1 MKKQLFFVAC
11 AALAL
16 ASCSEKETV
25 EMPDSAAIGFGT
37 FVDNATRGGELTTN
51 NLTEFYVFGKFGEN
65 VIFDGVNG
73 PAHVTGSGANNAW
86 TYSPTQYWQVGTY
99 NFIAYSPTL
108 PSGCTPAAEA
118 NEGDKSYDGVAFTDF
133 TQGDGDNNLDLL
145 VSQAIDPIT
154 IATGNLSHSR
164 IDFTFNHILSM
175 VKVTFENGFGTGVTA
190 KITNVKLTGVNSKG
204 SYAKEAWTM
213 ADPAVTTTAFSM
225 CGAEGI
231 TMTDQDASKETTAVI
246 VIPYN
251 YEANAV
257 KVQFNIEATYADG
270 THVGGETNGTDGT
283 YVVEAV
289 LPQVATT
296 GWVKA
301 NRYNYVAELNISNTW
316 NPNNPDQKPQ
326 PIEFGLSSVTEWPA
340 YSDGGDASVTAPD
353 VNAGE

>member
-37 FVDNATRGGELTTN
+37 FVDNATRVELTTD
-51 NLTEFYVFGKFGEN
+51 NLKEFYVFGKFGDN

-164 IDFTFNHILSM
+164 IDFTFDHVLSM
-175 VKVTFENGFGTGVTA
+175 VKVTFKNGFGTGVTA

-204 SYAKEAWTM
+204 SYANGRWEM

-251 YEANAV
+251 YAANTV
-257 KVQFNIEATYADG
+257 KVQFNVEATYADG

-316 NPNNPDQKPQ
+316 NPENPDQQPK
-326 PIEFGLSSVTEWPA
+326 PIEFGFTNVTEWPS
-340 YSDGGDASVTAPD
+340 YSEVGDATVT
-353 VNAGE
+353 VE

>member
-25 EMPDSAAIGFGT
+25 EMPESAAIGFGT
-37 FVDNATRGGELTTN
+37 FVDNATRGGELTTD
-51 NLTEFYVFGKFGEN
+51 NLTEFYVFGKFGDN

-73 PAHVTGSGANNAW
+73 PAHVTGSGTTNAW

-99 NFIAYSPTL
+99 NFIAYAPTL
-108 PSGCTPAAEA
+108 PSGCTPKVEENSGNDYAYE
-118 NEGDKSYDGVAFTDF
+118 GVAFTDF

-145 VSQAIDPIT
+145 VSQPVAPIT
-154 IATGNLSHSR
+154 IATGNLSHDR
-164 IDFTFNHILSM
+164 VNFTFDHVLSM
-175 VKVTFENGFGTGVTA
+175 VKVTFKNAFGTGVTA
-190 KITNVKLTGVNSKG
+190 KITNVKLAGVNSKG
-204 SYAKEAWTM
+204 SYANGRWEM

-316 NPNNPDQKPQ
+316 NPDNPDQKPQ
-326 PIEFGLSSVTEWPA
+326 PIEFGLSSVTAWPS
-340 YSDGGDASVTAPD
+340 YSEVGDATVT
-353 VNAGE
+353 VE

>member
-25 EMPDSAAIGFGT
+25 EMPESAAIGFGT
-37 FVDNATRGGELTTN
+37 FVDNATRGGELTTD

-73 PAHVTGSGANNAW
+73 PAHVTGSGANKAW

-175 VKVTFENGFGTGVTA
+175 VKVTFNNGFGTGVTA

-225 CGAEGI
+225 CEAEGI

-251 YEANAV
+251 YAANTV
-257 KVQFNIEATYADG
+257 KVQFNVEATYADG
-270 THVGGETNGTDGT
+270 THVGGETNGTNGK
-283 YVVEAV
+283 YVVEAT
-289 LPQVATT
+289 LPVVDG
-296 GWVKA
+296 GWLKA

-316 NPNNPDQKPQ
+316 NPENPDQQPK
-326 PIEFGLSSVTEWPA
+326 PIEFGFTNVTEWPA
-340 YSDGGDASVTAPD
+340 YSEGGDASVT
-353 VNAGE
+353 VE